1 MQEEATML
9 IFVITSDKQSSGNDS
24 VHRNR

>member
-1 MQEEATML
+1 ML
-9 IFVITSDKQSSGNDS
+9 IFVITSDKQSSVLVNDS

>member
-1 MQEEATML
+1 MQEQTTMP